1 MNKLLLD
8 TNIYSHALRGNP
20 DVISVLRTTET
31 IALSAITVG
40 ELLSG
45 FRGGQRERENRA
57 ELADFLD
64 SPRVKAF
71 PIDEDTAEFY
81 AVILDQLRRQ
91 GQPIS
96 TNDIWIAAVAMQ
108 HGLTLYSFDA
118 HFRKIEGLLV
128 TCQ

>member
-20 DVISVLRTTET
+20 AVIPVLRRAEALT
-31 IALSAITVG
+31 LSAITVG

-64 SPRVKAF
+64 SPRVKTVS
-71 PIDEDTAEFY
+71 IDEETAEFY
-81 AVILDQLRRQ
+81 AAILDQLRRRE
-91 GQPIS
+91 QPIP
-96 TNDIWIAAVAMQ
+96 TNDIWIAAAAMQ

-118 HFRKIEGLLV
+118 HFQKIEGLLLL
-128 TCQ
+128 

>member
-20 DVISVLRTTET
+20 EVIPVLRTAEILAVCSIT
-31 IALSAITVG
+31 IG

-57 ELADFLD
+57 ELDDFLV
-64 SPRVKAF
+64 SPRVKAL
-71 PIDEDTAEFY
+71 PIDENTAEFY

-91 GQPIS
+91 GQPIP
-96 TNDIWIAAVAMQ
+96 TNDIWIAAAAMQ

-118 HFRKIEGLLV
+118 HFQKIEGLLLLG
-128 TCQ
+128 

>member
-1 MNKLLLD
+1 MNTLLLD

-20 DVISVLRTTET
+20 EVIPVLRAAET
-31 IALSAITVG
+31 LAICSITLG

-64 SPRVKAF
+64 SPRVKAL
-71 PIDEDTAEFY
+71 PIDEKTAEFY
-81 AVILDQLRRQ
+81 AVILDQLRRR
-91 GQPIS
+91 GQPIP
-96 TNDIWIAAVAMQ
+96 TNDIWIAAAAMQ

-118 HFRKIEGLLV
+118 HFQKIEGLLLSGR
-128 TCQ
+128 